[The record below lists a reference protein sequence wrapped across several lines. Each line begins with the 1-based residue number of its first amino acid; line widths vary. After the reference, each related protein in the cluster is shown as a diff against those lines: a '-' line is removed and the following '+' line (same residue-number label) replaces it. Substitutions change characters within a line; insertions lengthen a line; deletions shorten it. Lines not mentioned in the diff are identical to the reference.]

1 MMSRATKLK
10 KVMSTGEEELE
21 ELEEVQEKID
31 EATRRVREEEVEEA
45 TQTLREEEVVKT
57 EEEKKDD

>member
-1 MMSRATKLK
+1 MSRATKLK
-10 KVMSTGEEELE
+10 KVMSTGEE

-31 EATRRVREEEVEEA
+31 EATRRVREEEVDEA